1 MKPLYVLVEGQ
12 TEEEFFKENLIP
24 YFADREIFEVRP
36 IKISTKVGFKGGFVK
51 YDHLKRDAEIYLKQ
65 RNDTIVSTFVD
76 YFRIPNSLPEYD
88 KCQAIHNVDD
98 RINCLENAMKTD
110 IGSERFVPYIQKH
123 EFEALLFSS
132 NRGFEYCF
140 EAKKAKETAK
150 IVDSYPNPEEIN
162 DQPTTSPSN
171 RLKNIRPI
179 YDKVLEGSTIA
190 LEVGLNTI
198 IEKCPRFRNWV
209 ETLVDLV
216 QEQ

>member
-24 YFADREIFEVRP
+24 YFAEREIFEVRP

-65 RNDTIVSTFVD
+65 RQISIISTFVD
-76 YFRIPNSLPEYD
+76 YFRIPQNLPDYD
-88 KCQAIHNVDD
+88 KCQNIHNVDD
-98 RINCLENAMKTD
+98 RIQCLEDAMKND
-110 IGSERFVPYIQKH
+110 IGNDRFIPYIQKH

-132 NRGFEYCF
+132 NRGFEYSF
-140 EAKKAKETAK
+140 EAKEAKETAK
-150 IVDSYPNPEEIN
+150 IVNAYSNPEEIN

-171 RLKNIRPI
+171 RLKNIRST
-179 YDKVLEGSTIA
+179 YDKVLVGNIIA
-190 LEVGLNTI
+190 LEIGIETI
-198 IEKCPRFRNWV
+198 LAKCPRFKNWV

-216 QEQ
+216 QE

>member
-24 YFADREIFEVRP
+24 YFAEQGIFEVRP

-65 RNDTIVSTFVD
+65 RNDTIISTFVD
-76 YFRIPNSLPEYD
+76 YFRIPHSLPEYD
-88 KCQAIHNVDD
+88 RCQAIHNVDE

-110 IGSERFVPYIQKH
+110 IGNERFIPYIQKH

-140 EAKKAKETAK
+140 EANEARETAK
-150 IVDSYPNPEEIN
+150 IVETYMNPEEIN

-179 YDKVLEGSTIA
+179 YNKVLEGNTIA
-190 LEVGLNTI
+190 LEIGLSEML
-198 IEKCPRFRNWV
+198 EKCPRFRSWIDN
-209 ETLVDLV
+209 LILLAQD
-216 QEQ
+216 